1 MSDNNNQTEI
11 VTDISAEIRR
21 RWDEASEA
29 YDYGIIEPSEII
41 GWADRLDA
49 AQKRESATI
58 ERIVRD
64 AIITYQGMYPSD
76 TNDEAEAE
84 LKQRAETANA
94 WLVSHGFKPEE
105 VTWSK
110 EEVSQF

>member
-1 MSDNNNQTEI
+1 MTHFDLVENGKGSLWRDLIEAELEDLKLKECYLLSDEEFRFLKER
-11 VTDISAEIRR
+11 A
-21 RWDEASEA
+21 
-29 YDYGIIEPSEII
+29 
-41 GWADRLDA
+41 DA
-49 AQKRESATI
+49 AAEDSKKI

-64 AIITYQGMYPSD
+64 AIIGYVDMFPSVP
-76 TNDEAEAE
+76 NEEAEAE

-110 EEVSQF
+110 EEVNPF

>member
-1 MSDNNNQTEI
+1 MTHFDLIENGKGSLWRDLIEAELE
-11 VTDISAEIRR
+11 DLKLKECYLLSAEEFKVLKKRA
-21 RWDEASEA
+21 DAAAEEAS
-29 YDYGIIEPSEII
+29 
-41 GWADRLDA
+41 
-49 AQKRESATI
+49 KI

-64 AIITYQGMYPSD
+64 AIINYQNMYPSAP
-76 TNDEAEAE
+76 NDDAEAE

-110 EEVSQF
+110 EEVNPF

>member
-1 MSDNNNQTEI
+1 MSDNNNQTET
-11 VTDISAEIRR
+11 VTEISAEIKR

-41 GWADRLDA
+41 GWSERLDA
-49 AQKRESATI
+49 AQKRESAAI

-64 AIITYQGMYPSD
+64 AIINYEDMFASAP
-76 TNDEAEAE
+76 NDDAEAE

-94 WLVSHGFKPEE
+94 WLVSHGFKSEE

-110 EEVSQF
+110 EEVNPF

>member
-64 AIITYQGMYPSD
+64 AIITYQGMYPSAP
-76 TNDEAEAE
+76 NNEAEAE

-110 EEVSQF
+110 EEVSPF